1 MKDNSE
7 SEGLR
12 KEENRQMANPLKFV
26 QEVRSE
32 TSKVTWPTR
41 NEVAVTT
48 VMVFILATLAAIF
61 FFIADQ
67 ILSWLVSLLLGLAG

>member
-1 MKDNSE
+1 V
-7 SEGLR
+7 
-12 KEENRQMANPLKFV
+12 ANPLKFV

>member
-1 MKDNSE
+1 
-7 SEGLR
+7 
-12 KEENRQMANPLKFV
+12 MANPVKFV

>member
-1 MKDNSE
+1 
-7 SEGLR
+7 
-12 KEENRQMANPLKFV
+12 MANPLKFV

-48 VMVFILATLAAIF
+48 VIVFILATLAAIF

>member
-1 MKDNSE
+1 
-7 SEGLR
+7 
-12 KEENRQMANPLKFV
+12 MANPLKFV

-67 ILSWLVSLLLGLAG
+67 VLSWLVSLLLGLAN

>member
-1 MKDNSE
+1 
-7 SEGLR
+7 
-12 KEENRQMANPLKFV
+12 MANPLKFV

-48 VMVFILATLAAIF
+48 VMVFILATLAAVF